1 MPPAPPRLA
10 PCRRALLCAT
20 LLAFS
25 SVHAATAPTVAEAAT
40 QTAASATKPL
50 GTLVPTMLATRDETA
65 LARAEAA
72 LAKLDFEEKIALLA
86 GNGTMSL
93 AAQPKIGLVDEFWFS
108 DGPHTVR
115 PELARNSFDSAKRD
129 DDQATV
135 LPTLVALAAAWDE
148 DLALRFGELLGREAR
163 DRGKDLLLGPGVN
176 LLRTPLNGRNYEYL
190 GEDPFLAARLAAA
203 YVRGVQSQDVGAC
216 VKHFAGNEQEL
227 ERSGVDSVIGERA
240 LRELYLVPFEAA
252 VVEGGALSVMNG
264 YNRLR
269 GEYCSHN
276 AYLNRQV
283 LKTDWGFPGFVV
295 TDWGSLHDTVAGAL
309 GGLDV
314 EMNAGDAI
322 KFFRRPLLDAVRD
335 GRVPAAT
342 IDDMAR
348 RVLYVMAKIG
358 KLGDRPRAPGARNTA
373 EHQAFAREVAEQ
385 AIVLLK
391 NERDILPLD
400 RARVRRLLVIGANAD
415 IRHHGGHWSA
425 EGKSPY
431 ETTPLEG
438 LRALLGKDVAIEHIP
453 GPFADR
459 YEPLPESVIQTVD
472 QRDLSR
478 GAAQKGWR
486 SAFFAGVEP
495 GVGDP
500 VANGFSKKLDFK
512 RQDPPKG
519 SALKPGDYS
528 ARWRVEIEAPESGE
542 YVFALTHD
550 SPVRLK
556 LDGRV
561 VLDAWALAANGE
573 RLDTAAVTLQA
584 GERHLLEVDHRPASE
599 GGRLLFGWRLP
610 SRQPLTPTQ
619 LAARTREADA
629 VLFFTGDRMG
639 HGRALEG
646 EGADRPSLALPEG
659 DDEAIAAVLAARP
672 DTVVINQSGAPV
684 AMPWLEQAATL
695 VQYWFSGM
703 EGGPALAR
711 VLFGEASPSGRLP
724 FTMPRRLE
732 DSPAHALGN
741 YGPVRVNYDEG
752 VFIGYRWHDA
762 RDIEPLFPFGHGLGY
777 TSFAIGS
784 PELVGAEPS
793 LGRPVTV
800 RVRVANTGKRPG
812 ATVVQLYVGDT
823 AASVPRPPRELKGFK
838 KVKLEPGETRE
849 VELVLP
855 PRAFAFWDETAAGW
869 RVEPGEFTLQAGASS
884 RSLSAPL
891 KVTLR

>member
-1 MPPAPPRLA
+1 MLPSPLRRGRCLALLLSATLFGVSALLASDSPAPAITP
-10 PCRRALLCAT
+10 PPGLL
-20 LLAFS
+20 LP
-25 SVHAATAPTVAEAAT
+25 AAVASRDAA
-40 QTAASATKPL
+40 
-50 GTLVPTMLATRDETA
+50 A

-72 LAKLDFEEKIALLA
+72 LAQLSLEEKIALLA

-115 PELARNSFDSAKRD
+115 PELARNNFNSAGRD
-129 DDQATV
+129 DDHATV
-135 LPTLVALAAAWDE
+135 LPTLVALAATWDE
-148 DLALRFGELLGREAR
+148 DLALCFGELLGREAR
-163 DRGKDLLLGPGVN
+163 ARGKDLLLGPGIN

-227 ERSGVDSVIGERA
+227 ERGSVDVQVGERA

-252 VVEGGALSVMNG
+252 VVEAGALSVMNG

-269 GEYCSHN
+269 GEYCSHS

-314 EMNAGDAI
+314 EMNAGEAI
-322 KFFRRPLLDAVRD
+322 KYFRQPLLDAVRD

-358 KLGDRPRAPGARNTA
+358 KLGGHERAPGERNTPA
-373 EHQAFAREVAEQ
+373 HQAFAREVAEQ

-391 NERDILPLD
+391 NERDVLPLD

-415 IRHHGGHWSA
+415 IRHHGGFWSA

-431 ETTPLEG
+431 ETTPLDA
-438 LRALLGKDVAIEHIP
+438 LRALLGKDVLIEHLP
-453 GPFADR
+453 GPFADS
-459 YEPLPESVIQTVD
+459 YEPLPEAVIQTVD

-486 SAFFAGVEP
+486 SAFFAAAEP
-495 GVGDP
+495 GNGEP
-500 VANGFSKKLDFK
+500 AANGFSKKLDFK
-512 RQDPPKG
+512 GQDAPKNP
-519 SALKPGDYS
+519 ALKPGEYS
-528 ARWRVEIEAPESGE
+528 ARWSVEISAPEAGE
-542 YVFALTHD
+542 YVLALTRD
-550 SPVRLK
+550 GAARLK

-561 VLDAWALAANGE
+561 ILDAWTSA
-573 RLDTAAVTLQA
+573 AAVTGEKMDTARVTLEA
-584 GERHLLEVDHRPASE
+584 GARHLIEIDHRPAAD

-610 SRQPLTPTQ
+610 SRRPITPEQ
-619 LAARTREADA
+619 LAARAGEADA
-629 VLFFTGDRMG
+629 VLFFTGNRLG

-659 DDEAIAAVLAARP
+659 DDEAVAAVLSARP

-684 AMPWLEQAATL
+684 ALPWIHGAATL

-711 VLFGEASPSGRLP
+711 ILFGEASPSGRLP

-777 TSFAIGS
+777 TSFETGS
-784 PELVGAEPS
+784 PEIVGDEPK

-800 RVRVANTGKRPG
+800 RVAVANTGRRAG
-812 ATVVQLYVGDT
+812 VEVVQLYVGDT
-823 AASVPRPPRELKGFK
+823 LASVPRPPRELKGFR
-838 KVKLEPGETRE
+838 KVQLAPGETRE
-849 VELVLP
+849 VEFVLQ
-855 PRAFAFWDETAAGW
+855 PRDFAFWDEAAAGW
-869 RVEPGEFTLQAGASS
+869 RVEPGEFVIHAGASS
-884 RSLSAPL
+884 RALSAPL
-891 KVTLR
+891 TITLR

>member
-1 MPPAPPRLA
+1 MPPAPPRPGSRPAVLLLS
-10 PCRRALLCAT
+10 ALLGLSALRAESPSPSAPALAAVEPAGI
-20 LLAFS
+20 LLPR
-25 SVHAATAPTVAEAAT
+25 V
-40 QTAASATKPL
+40 QAS
-50 GTLVPTMLATRDETA
+50 RDEAA
-65 LARAEAA
+65 LARADAA
-72 LAKLDFEEKIALLA
+72 LAQLSLEEKVALLA

-93 AAQPKIGLVDEFWFS
+93 AAQPKIGLAEEFWFS

-115 PELARNSFDSAKRD
+115 PELARNNFDSAKRD

-135 LPTLVALAAAWDE
+135 LPTLVALAATWDE
-148 DLALRFGELLGREAR
+148 DLARSFGELLGREAR

-190 GEDPFLAARLAAA
+190 GEDPVLAARLAAA

-227 ERSGVDSVIGERA
+227 ERSDVDSVIGERA
-240 LRELYLVPFEAA
+240 LRELYFAPFEAA

-322 KFFRRPLLDAVRD
+322 RYFRQPLLDAVRD

-342 IDDMAR
+342 VDEMAR
-348 RVLYVMAKIG
+348 RVLYVMARIG
-358 KLGDRPRAPGARNTA
+358 KLGDHPRAPGARNTPS
-373 EHQAFAREVAEQ
+373 HQAFAREVAEQ

-391 NERDILPLD
+391 NNREILPLD
-400 RARVRRLLVIGANAD
+400 RARVRHLLVVGVNAD
-415 IRHHGGHWSA
+415 TRHHGGLWSA

-438 LRALLGKDVAIEHIP
+438 LRALLGPGVAIDHVP
-453 GPFADR
+453 GPFADH

-486 SAFFAGVEP
+486 SAFYAEGEP
-495 GVGDP
+495 GRAEP
-500 VANGFSKKLDFK
+500 ILKGFAKRLDLK
-512 RQDPPKG
+512 RQSPPKNP
-519 SALKPGDYS
+519 ALKAGEYS
-528 ARWRVEIEAPESGE
+528 GRWSVQIEAPESGE
-542 YVFALTHD
+542 YSLALTHEG
-550 SPVRLK
+550 PARVK
-556 LDGRV
+556 LDGHV
-561 VLDAWALAANGE
+561 VLDAWTSSGADESE
-573 RLDTAAVTLQA
+573 RTTAARVALET
-584 GERHLLEVDHRPASE
+584 GGRHLLEVEHRPPAR

-610 SRQPLTPTQ
+610 SRIPVSPDQ
-619 LAARTREADA
+619 LAARTRDADA
-629 VLFFTGDRMG
+629 VLFFTGDRLG

-684 AMPWLEQAATL
+684 AMPWVDQAATL

-711 VLFGEASPSGRLP
+711 VLFGEANPSGRLP
-724 FTMPRRLE
+724 FTMPRRIE

-741 YGPVRVNYDEG
+741 YGPVRVNYEEG

-762 RDIEPLFPFGHGLGY
+762 RRIEPLFPFGHGLGY
-777 TSFAIGS
+777 TRFDMAK
-784 PELVGAEPS
+784 PELVEGS
-793 LGRPVTV
+793 LRLGSAATV

-812 ATVVQLYVGDT
+812 AAVVQLYVGDSS
-823 AASVPRPPRELKGFK
+823 ASVPRPPRELKGFR
-838 KVKLEPGETRE
+838 KVLLAAGETRE
-849 VELVLP
+849 VDFVLQ
-855 PRAFAFWDETAAGW
+855 PRDFAFWDEAASGW
-869 RVEPGEFTLQAGASS
+869 RVEPGDFVIQAGASS
-884 RSLSAPL
+884 RDLSDPL
-891 KVTLR
+891 TLTLR

>member
-1 MPPAPPRLA
+1 MPPTPFRRGLGIASLLLAASSALA
-10 PCRRALLCAT
+10 PARAEPPGPSAP
-20 LLAFS
+20 AS
-25 SVHAATAPTVAEAAT
+25 PPAATPPGSGLPLPHSSAP
-40 QTAASATKPL
+40 
-50 GTLVPTMLATRDETA
+50 RDEAA

-72 LAKLDFEEKIALLA
+72 LARLTLEEKVALLA
-86 GNGTMSL
+86 GNGTMTL
-93 AAQPKIGLVDEFWFS
+93 AAQPKIGLVEEFWFS

-115 PELARNSFDSAKRD
+115 PELARNNFDSAKRTD
-129 DDQATV
+129 DHSTV
-135 LPTLVALAAAWDE
+135 LPTLVALAATWDE
-148 DLALRFGELLGREAR
+148 HLALRFGELLGREAR

-190 GEDPFLAARLAAA
+190 GEDPILAARLAAA

-227 ERSGVDSVIGERA
+227 ERSGVDSIIGERA

-322 KFFRRPLLDAVRD
+322 RYFRQPLLDAVRD
-335 GRVPAAT
+335 GRVPAAR

-348 RVLYVMAKIG
+348 RVLYVMARIG
-358 KLGDRPRAPGARNTA
+358 KLGDRPRAVGARNTPA
-373 EHQAFAREVAEQ
+373 HQAFAREVAEQ

-391 NERDILPLD
+391 NDREILPLD
-400 RARVRRLLVIGANAD
+400 RSRVRRLLVIGASAD
-415 IRHHGGHWSA
+415 IRHHGGLWSA

-438 LRALLGKDVAIEHIP
+438 LRALLGDEVAIEHIP

-459 YEPLPESVIQTVD
+459 YELPAESTLQTVD

-486 SAFFAGVEP
+486 SAYFPDPEP
-495 GVGDP
+495 GVGEP
-500 VANGFSKKLDFK
+500 VLRGFSRRLELK
-512 RQDPPKG
+512 RQGPPAHP
-519 SALKPGDYS
+519 ALKAGDYS
-528 ARWRVEIEAPESGE
+528 ARWSVEIEAPESGE
-542 YVFALTHD
+542 YVLALTHEGAA
-550 SPVRLK
+550 RIRI
-556 LDGRV
+556 DGRV
-561 VLDAWALAANGE
+561 VLDAWDAPAGGE
-573 RLDTAAVTLQA
+573 RIDTARIVLQA
-584 GERHLLEVDHRPASE
+584 GARHLVEVDHRPPAE
-599 GGRLLFGWRLP
+599 GGRLGFGWRLP
-610 SRQPLTPTQ
+610 SRRPIAPER
-619 LAARTREADA
+619 LADRSRDADA
-629 VLFFTGDRMG
+629 VLFFTGNRLG

-684 AMPWLEQAATL
+684 AMPWVDQAGAL

-711 VLFGEASPSGRLP
+711 VLFGHAEPAGRLP

-741 YGPVRVNYDEG
+741 YGPVRVNYEEG

-762 RDIEPLFPFGHGLGY
+762 RDIAPLFPFGHGLGY
-777 TSFAIGS
+777 TRFEISA
-784 PELVGAEPS
+784 PEILDPESRVGA
-793 LGRPVTV
+793 PVQV
-800 RVRVANTGKRPG
+800 RIRVTNTGKRAG
-812 ATVVQLYVGDT
+812 SEVVQLYVGDP
-823 AASVPRPPRELKGFK
+823 SPGVPRPPRELKGFR
-838 KVKLEPGETRE
+838 KVRLAPGESQT
-849 VELVLP
+849 VDFLLQ
-855 PRAFAFWDETAAGW
+855 PRDFAYWDEAAGGW
-869 RVEPGEFTLQAGASS
+869 RVEAGDFVIQAGASS
-884 RSLSAPL
+884 RRLSAPVT
-891 KVTLR
+891 VTLR